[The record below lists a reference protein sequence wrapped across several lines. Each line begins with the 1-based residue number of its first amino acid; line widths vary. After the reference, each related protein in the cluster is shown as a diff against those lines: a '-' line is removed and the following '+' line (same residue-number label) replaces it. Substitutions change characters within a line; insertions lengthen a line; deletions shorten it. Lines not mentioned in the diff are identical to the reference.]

1 VKSRKSKWYN
11 RLTLLDV
18 RPHIVSPFRPHF
30 RPEPAFMPP
39 RTLASLAQSL
49 SVATDVE
56 SALTALADSLAE
68 LDRFAQLAWVRFD
81 ARHAMMRERSL
92 VTANGCERATLD
104 TTLDHLPDRER
115 ISISAGGQ
123 FVDFGDKSDEYAR
136 LFALRR
142 PDEGG
147 IMAVRGLHFDGA
159 LAALLVLYEPRKI
172 FGTRTAD
179 RFAPAAT
186 LFELAHA
193 RFLEQQV
200 RLEAVRTLEDVTHR
214 LHAEYEKKL
223 MALEEKLLQATGES
237 GEAGNAARV
246 LELERELA
254 SALEDARRA
263 RRQAEAVEAT
273 VGSAVEQ
280 LEKAHIELH
289 RRGEQ
294 LRQRT
299 RTLYL
304 IDRVLSLDAT
314 TDDPR
319 QLADGLLALVG
330 DDMHSQ
336 RCSLLLR
343 APEEGFLYIAA
354 AKGIAPNITEGARVK
369 VGVGV
374 AGKVAATRE
383 PILVQDVAEA
393 RDHPL
398 LKDEYFTSGS
408 FISFPLAYHDE
419 LVGVVNLTNRVQ
431 QGVFVEE
438 DVERVRLL
446 SLVIAA
452 VASHA
457 RLPERLV
464 ETLSVG

>member
-1 VKSRKSKWYN
+1 
-11 RLTLLDV
+11 
-18 RPHIVSPFRPHF
+18 
-30 RPEPAFMPP
+30 
-39 RTLASLAQSL
+39 
-49 SVATDVE
+49 
-56 SALTALADSLAE
+56 
-68 LDRFAQLAWVRFD
+68 
-81 ARHAMMRERSL
+81 
-92 VTANGCERATLD
+92 
-104 TTLDHLPDRER
+104 
-115 ISISAGGQ
+115 
-123 FVDFGDKSDEYAR
+123 
-136 LFALRR
+136 
-142 PDEGG
+142 
-147 IMAVRGLHFDGA
+147 
-159 LAALLVLYEPRKI
+159 
-172 FGTRTAD
+172 
-179 RFAPAAT
+179 
-186 LFELAHA
+186 
-193 RFLEQQV
+193 
-200 RLEAVRTLEDVTHR
+200 
-214 LHAEYEKKL
+214 
-223 MALEEKLLQATGES
+223 
-237 GEAGNAARV
+237 
-246 LELERELA
+246 
-254 SALEDARRA
+254 
-263 RRQAEAVEAT
+263 VEAT
-273 VGSAVEQ
+273 VSTAVEQ

-289 RRGEQ
+289 RRSEQ

-304 IDRVLSLDAT
+304 MDRVLTLDNT

-330 DDMHSQ
+330 DDMQSQ

-354 AKGIAPNITEGARVK
+354 AKGIAPNITEGARVRI
-369 VGVGV
+369 GQGV

-408 FISFPLAYHDE
+408 FISFPLVYHDE
-419 LVGVVNLTNRVQ
+419 LVGVVNLTNRAM

-446 SLVIAA
+446 SLVIAL

>member
-1 VKSRKSKWYN
+1 
-11 RLTLLDV
+11 
-18 RPHIVSPFRPHF
+18 
-30 RPEPAFMPP
+30 MPP

-56 SALTALADSLAE
+56 GALMALAESLTE

-81 ARHAMMRERSL
+81 PRRALMRERVL
-92 VTANGCERATLD
+92 ATARSVESTDLG
-104 TTLDHLPDRER
+104 TTLDHLPNKER
-115 ISISAGGQ
+115 VAIMAGGQ
-123 FVDFGDKSDEYAR
+123 FVDFGDASDEYGP
-136 LFALRR
+136 LFALKR
-142 PDEGG
+142 PEEGG
-147 IMAVRGLHFDGA
+147 ILAVRGLRFDGA
-159 LAALLVLYEPRKI
+159 LSSMLVLYEPRKI
-172 FGTRTAD
+172 FGTRTAE
-179 RFAPAAT
+179 RFAPAAA
-186 LFELAHA
+186 LFDLTHA
-193 RFLEQQV
+193 RFLESEARQ
-200 RLEAVRTLEDVTHR
+200 EAVRALEDFTQR
-214 LHAEYEKKL
+214 LHGEYEKKL
-223 MALEEKLLQATGES
+223 AALEDKLLAATGEFAS
-237 GEAGNAARV
+237 GVDPSRV

-254 SALEDARRA
+254 AALEDTRRTKRRA
-263 RRQAEAVEAT
+263 DAVEAT
-273 VGSAVEQ
+273 VSSAVEQ

-289 RRGEQ
+289 RRSEQ

-304 IDRVLSLDAT
+304 IDRVLTLDNT

-343 APEEGFLYIAA
+343 APEDGFLYIAA
-354 AKGIAPNITEGARVK
+354 AKGIAPNITEGARIRI
-369 VGVGV
+369 GHGV
-374 AGKVAATRE
+374 AGKVAANRE
-383 PILVQDVAEA
+383 PILVQDVTEA
-393 RDHPL
+393 KDHPL

-408 FISFPLAYHDE
+408 FISFPLVYHDE
-419 LVGVVNLTNRVQ
+419 LVGVVNLTNRVM
-431 QGVFVEE
+431 QGVFVDE

-446 SLVIAA
+446 SLVIAL

>member
-1 VKSRKSKWYN
+1 
-11 RLTLLDV
+11 
-18 RPHIVSPFRPHF
+18 
-30 RPEPAFMPP
+30 MPP

-56 SALTALADSLAE
+56 GALIVLAESLAE
-68 LDRFAQLAWVRFD
+68 LDRFAQLAWVRYD
-81 ARHAMMRERSL
+81 ARRALMSQRLL
-92 VTANGCERATLD
+92 VTPQGITRATLD
-104 TTLDHLPDRER
+104 TTLDHLPQRER
-115 ISISAGGQ
+115 HAITAGGQ
-123 FVDFGDKSDEYAR
+123 LVDFGDASDEYAR
-136 LFALRR
+136 LFDLV
-142 PDEGG
+142 PPEDGG
-147 IMAVRGLHFDGA
+147 LLSVRGLRFDGP
-159 LAALLVLYEPRKI
+159 LSSLLVLYEPRKI
-172 FGTRTAD
+172 FGTRTAE
-179 RFAPAAT
+179 RFAPAAS

-193 RFLEQQV
+193 RWLENEA
-200 RLEAVRTLEDVTHR
+200 REEAVRALEDFTQR
-214 LHAEYEKKL
+214 LHGEYEKKL
-223 MALEEKLLQATGES
+223 GNLEAKLIEVTGEFH
-237 GEAGNAARV
+237 AGADPQRV
-246 LELERELA
+246 VQLEREL
-254 SALEDARRA
+254 SNTMEHARRTQKKVDA
-263 RRQAEAVEAT
+263 IEGTVAT
-273 VGSAVEQ
+273 AVEQ

-289 RRGEQ
+289 RRSEQ

-304 IDRVLSLDAT
+304 IDRVLTLDNT

-354 AKGIAPNITEGARVK
+354 ARGIAPNITEGARIRI
-369 VGVGV
+369 GFGV
-374 AGKVAATRE
+374 AGKVAANRE
-383 PILVQDVAEA
+383 PILVQDVTEA
-393 RDHPL
+393 NEHPL

-408 FISFPLAYHDE
+408 FISFPLVYHDE
-419 LVGVVNLTNRVQ
+419 LVGVVNLTNRVR
-431 QGVFVEE
+431 QGVFVDE

-446 SLVIAA
+446 SLVIAL